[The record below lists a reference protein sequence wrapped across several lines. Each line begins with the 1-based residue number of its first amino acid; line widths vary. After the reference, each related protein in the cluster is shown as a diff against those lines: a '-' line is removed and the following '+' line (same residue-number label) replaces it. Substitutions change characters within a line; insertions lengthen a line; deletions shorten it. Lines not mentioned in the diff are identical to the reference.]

1 VYVPRTGQ
9 INAWD
14 KPAWVRAIEATK
26 RKTLIIAGT
35 LTIARVVQTGAMPID
50 TYAVL
55 AELMSTWNRPDAMD
69 FAAVM
74 VDHIVPPYRALMES
88 YDKAQSVQ
96 KVGRETK
103 LDLLEE
109 GRAKR

>member
-14 KPAWVRAIEATK
+14 NPAWVKAIEATK

>member
-1 VYVPRTGQ
+1 
-9 INAWD
+9 
-14 KPAWVRAIEATK
+14 
-26 RKTLIIAGT
+26 
-35 LTIARVVQTGAMPID
+35 VQAGAMPID

-55 AELMSTWNRPDAMD
+55 AELMSTWNRSDALD

-96 KVGRETK
+96 QVGRETK
-103 LDLLEE
+103 LERLEAAL
-109 GRAKR
+109 AKK